1 VKVRWGLDELP
12 GLLAEL
18 GLERPFLVAS
28 PRWDAPVEVDGE
40 WREVPSERIG
50 DAADQARDCDALLAV
65 GGGSA
70 IDLAKAIGVEAELP
84 VVSVPTT
91 YSGAEW
97 TPTFGIRD
105 HDRRMRGGGGG
116 ARLAGIVYDP
126 ELTLGLPRPET
137 VGTSMNALAHAAE
150 ALYVKGRNDE
160 GDREALAGARLIG
173 EWLPRVVDSPDDLEA
188 RRALLE
194 GAMHAGAA
202 LAAAGL
208 GLAHAMAQALGG
220 RFGLPHGAMNA
231 LTLAPALGFNEPVAS
246 SEIARFG
253 EALGT
258 NDPIERTRELA
269 LLGGYQRL
277 RDQGV
282 PENEL
287 TTVAEAAADRA
298 GARANP
304 RPATPSQ
311 ISELLRSIY

>member
-1 VKVRWGLDELP
+1 VKVRWGLGELP
-12 GLLAEL
+12 ALLAEL

-28 PRWDAPVEVDGE
+28 PRWEAPIEVTGE

-50 DAADQARDCDALLAV
+50 DAAREARDADVLLAF

-70 IDLAKAIGVEAELP
+70 IDLAKAIGVEAGLP

-97 TPTFGIRD
+97 TPSFGIRD

-116 ARLAGIVYDP
+116 STLAGIVYDP
-126 ELTLGLPRPET
+126 ELTLGLPRAET

-160 GDREALAGARLIG
+160 GDRQALAGANLIG
-173 EWLPRVVDSPDDLEA
+173 EWLPRVVASPDDLES
-188 RRALLE
+188 RRSLLE

-231 LTLAPALGFNEPVAS
+231 LTLPPALRFNEPVAAG
-246 SEIARFG
+246 EIARFG

-258 NDPIERTRELA
+258 SDPIGRAQELA

-287 TTVAEAAADRA
+287 DTVAEAAADRA

>member
-1 VKVRWGLDELP
+1 VIVRWGL
-12 GLLAEL
+12 GEL
-18 GLERPFLVAS
+18 GGVLEELGAARPFLVAS
-28 PRWDAPVEVDGE
+28 PRWDPPVDVVGE
-40 WREVPSERIG
+40 WREVPSDRIA
-50 DAADQARDCDALLAV
+50 DAVASTADADGILAV

-70 IDLAKAIGVEAELP
+70 IDLAKAISAETGLP
-84 VVSVPTT
+84 LVSVPTT

-97 TPTFGIRD
+97 TPSFGIRD
-105 HDRRMRGGGGG
+105 RNRHMKGGGSG
-116 ARLAGIVYDP
+116 ATLAGIVYDP

-137 VGTSMNALAHAAE
+137 VGTAMNALDHTAE
-150 ALYVKGRNDE
+150 ALYVKGRNEE

-173 EWLPRVVDSPDDLEA
+173 EWLPLVVETPDDLEA
-188 RRALLE
+188 RRGLLE

-202 LAAAGL
+202 LASAGL

-231 LTLAPALGFNEPVAS
+231 ITLPPALRFNEPVAS
-246 SEIARFG
+246 VEIARFG
-253 EALGT
+253 DALGT
-258 NDPIERTRELA
+258 DDPIGRAQELA
-269 LLGGYQRL
+269 LLGGYKRL

-287 TTVAEAAADRA
+287 AEVAEAAAGRP

-311 ISELLRSIY
+311 ISDLLRSVY